1 MALMEKYQIKGL
13 IHITGG
19 GFYENIPRVIPQGLR
34 AVIELGTWPVLP
46 IFEFLIKEG
55 AVPMEQAYRVFNM
68 GIGMVLICSPENRE
82 RIQSSLKEAYQI
94 GTVVEGERKVTIC
107 WAVASEIDY

>member
-46 IFEFLIKEG
+46 IFEMIQEIGNIERDEMF
-55 AVPMEQAYRVFNM
+55 ATFNM
-68 GIGMVLICSPENRE
+68 GIGMILVVNERDAENIIRDLE
-82 RIQSSLKEAYQI
+82 ANNEKAYRVGQIQSGEH
-94 GTVVEGERKVTIC
+94 GVEIC
-107 WAVASEIDY
+107 PR